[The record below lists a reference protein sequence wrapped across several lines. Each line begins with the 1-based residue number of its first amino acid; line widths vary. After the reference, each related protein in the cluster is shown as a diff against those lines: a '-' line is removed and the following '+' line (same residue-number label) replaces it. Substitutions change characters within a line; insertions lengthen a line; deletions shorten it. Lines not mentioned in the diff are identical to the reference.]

1 MAQACAGIDLTMGA
15 GAWAAVPLEQGL
27 PYVGMALTE
36 VHYQE
41 VLARLKVEAGIAEN
55 PSALT

>member
-1 MAQACAGIDLTMGA
+1 MRHHRFDHGRWHKT
-15 GAWAAVPLEQGL
+15 WAAVPLEQGL

-41 VLARLKVEAGIAEN
+41 VLARKVEARTAEN